1 MLFVCLPEGN
11 SHYIPYK
18 SHINPILSRM
28 KKRFALVFHPSIP
41 GQSRQ
46 AATLEIVPIL
56 VLVGIEVIPEA
67 PLVAPWIY
75 DDLWLI
81 YC

>member
-1 MLFVCLPEGN
+1 
-11 SHYIPYK
+11 
-18 SHINPILSRM
+18 M

-41 GQSRQ
+41 GSQRQ

-67 PLVAPWIY
+67 DGQWEFQDPKLEVRYHIRPCFVEIFPY
-75 DDLWLI
+75 IGLI
-81 YC
+81 